1 MKIRLFQSYQGDC
14 LLIEAAS
21 GHRMLCDGGTGA
33 AMRDFVAPSLE
44 RLARDD
50 AMLDLVY
57 VSHIDDDH
65 LGGILAMLEAALE
78 WKVYDYH
85 AERGDPPAKP
95 ASRRVPRIGALWHNA
110 FHDQIGANA
119 GAIHSLLAASAR
131 ALRASHVE
139 PLEVL
144 GREYARIA
152 NSVPQALRV
161 SRLVKA
167 DLLDIP
173 LNPPL
178 GEVVTPASASASA
191 SASAGKLI
199 IARPD
204 AAAQSLGSLRIRVLG
219 PTAAELK
226 RLREGWNH
234 WLRDPANRLRA
245 QAIRDRYASGLL
257 AMAGGRADDPFD
269 LREWEGT
276 PSYQGVTTPNIASL
290 ILLVEEEDRRVL
302 LTGDAHPDMILAG
315 LKQAELLRDGAL
327 HVDVLK
333 VQHHGSE
340 HNMSPAFCRTVS
352 SNHYLFCGNGAHT
365 NPELTVLDALLAA
378 RVGPAEQRARA
389 PEAESRPF
397 TFWFNTT
404 AAAQTQQSHIAHMER
419 VQRWADAALRKHG
432 PRLRVRFVEGA
443 YASLTLR

>member
-44 RLARDD
+44 RLARDG

-65 LGGILAMLEAALE
+65 LGGVLAMLEAALQ

-95 ASRRVPRIGALWHNA
+95 EARRVPRIGALWHNA
-110 FHDQIGANA
+110 FHDQIGTNA
-119 GAIHSLLAASAR
+119 GPIHTLLAANAR

-139 PLEVL
+139 PLERL
-144 GREYARIA
+144 GHEYARIA

-167 DLLDIP
+167 DLLDIA
-173 LNPPL
+173 LNGPL
-178 GEVVTPASASASA
+178 GDTAETGVAPAA
-191 SASAGKLI
+191 ASAGKLI
-199 IARPD
+199 VARPD
-204 AAAQSLGSLRIRVLG
+204 APVQSLGSLRIRVLG

-226 RLREGWNH
+226 RLREGWNN

-276 PSYQGVTTPNIASL
+276 PSYRGVTTPNIASL
-290 ILLVEEEDRRVL
+290 ILLVEEDDRRVL

-340 HNMSPAFCRTVS
+340 NNMSPAFCRTVS
-352 SNHYLFCGNGAHT
+352 ADHYLFCGNGAHT
-365 NPELTVLDALLAA
+365 NPELTVLDALLAS
-378 RVGPAEQRARA
+378 RVGPAAQRART

-404 AAAQTQQSHIAHMER
+404 AAAQTQQSHIAHMEQ
-419 VQRWADAALRKHG
+419 VQRWAEAALRKHG